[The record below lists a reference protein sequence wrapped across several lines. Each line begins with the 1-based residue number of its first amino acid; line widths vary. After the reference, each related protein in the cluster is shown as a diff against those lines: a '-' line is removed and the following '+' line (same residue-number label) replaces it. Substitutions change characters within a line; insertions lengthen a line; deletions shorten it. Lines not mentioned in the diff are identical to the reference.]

1 MRYIIIPADPEV
13 LPAASR
19 ATARKLS
26 RFKLDACLSG
36 LSDLVQIAALPP
48 FKYIFIAGSFHF
60 FLRGIKCGL
69 SHGRF
74 WG

>member
-13 LPAASR
+13 PSAASR

-36 LSDLVQIAALPP
+36 LSDLVLIAALLP
-48 FKYIFIAGSFHF
+48 FQVSFYRVFLSFF
-60 FLRGIKCGL
+60 FL
-69 SHGRF
+69 F
-74 WG
+74 FF